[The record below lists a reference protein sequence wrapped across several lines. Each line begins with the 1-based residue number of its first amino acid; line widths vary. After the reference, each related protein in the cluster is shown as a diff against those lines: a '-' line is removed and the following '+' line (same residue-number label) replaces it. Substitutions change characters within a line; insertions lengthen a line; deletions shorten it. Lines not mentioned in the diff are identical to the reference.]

1 MTDWDPAAFETALI
15 ADMRAN
21 GGAVTSGPLEGQPL
35 AVMTTIGAKSGEPRR
50 AILTYTRDGGAYV
63 VAGSNGG
70 SPTEPSWLVNVQ
82 ADPMV
87 SVEVGGQTFQA
98 TASIAAADDRDRL
111 WDAHVAVLP
120 QFAEYPEQSG
130 RVIPMI
136 RLTPTEQA

>member
-50 AILTYTRDGGAYV
+50 AILTYTRDGDAYV

-82 ADPMV
+82 ADPTV

-111 WDAHVAVLP
+111 WQAHVAVLP

-130 RVIPMI
+130 RVIPMM